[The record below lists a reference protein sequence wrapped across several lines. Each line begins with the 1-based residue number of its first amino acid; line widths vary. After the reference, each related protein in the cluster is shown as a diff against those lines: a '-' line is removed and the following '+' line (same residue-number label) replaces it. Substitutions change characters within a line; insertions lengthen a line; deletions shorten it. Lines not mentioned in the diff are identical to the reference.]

1 VGGLGVLKSA
11 DFKLSTAKLDASDRI
26 IYNKTTGDLFYD
38 SDGSGSMAA
47 VKVAIIGTTKHPTL
61 SNTDFMIV

>member
-1 VGGLGVLKSA
+1 LGVLKSA
-11 DFKLSTAKLDASDRI
+11 DFKLSTATLDASDRI

-38 SDGSGSMAA
+38 SDGSGGGLAI
-47 VKVAIIGTTKHPTL
+47 KIAIIGTSSHPTL